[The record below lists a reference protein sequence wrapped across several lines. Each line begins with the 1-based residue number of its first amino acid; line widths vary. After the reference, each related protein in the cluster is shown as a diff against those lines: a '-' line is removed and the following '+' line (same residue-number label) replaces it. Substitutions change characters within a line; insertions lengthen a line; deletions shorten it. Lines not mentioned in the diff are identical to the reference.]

1 MKYLT
6 KIKFIYLIIA
16 LTLSTLGNAQISK
29 AEIRATGLTCSMCS
43 NAINKQLQS
52 LQEVENV
59 DIDLNTNTFI
69 VTLKKGNSVT
79 PVVLKQQVEKAGFFV
94 GSLVLSVDS
103 KSLNNYIN
111 VEKSKIPNSGKI
123 QIQILDKGF
132 VTDKEFKKLSKK
144 YKEFASYLANNQK
157 DYHFKVIN

>member
-1 MKYLT
+1 MKYSN
-6 KIKFIYLIIA
+6 KINFIFLIV
-16 LTLSTLGNAQISK
+16 TLFVTTVGNAQISK

-43 NAINKQLQS
+43 NAINKQLES
-52 LQEVENV
+52 LREVEAV

-69 VTLKKGNSVT
+69 VTLKQGNSLSPAVF
-79 PVVLKQQVEKAGFFV
+79 KNQVEKAGFFV

-103 KSLNNYIN
+103 KSLNQYIN
-111 VEKSKIPNSGKI
+111 VEKSKIPNSGKV

-144 YKEFASYLANNQK
+144 YKDSASYLANNQK
-157 DYHFKVIN
+157 EYHFKVIN